1 MGSNPVSEG
10 EHMVKVIF
18 YNLLRSKYNINET
31 MVHKG
36 SINEILDQI
45 IKQYPQMQRKDFDTA
60 VVFHKG
66 KPIHK
71 INFNHIV
78 DDSEEIIITHFVG
91 GG

>member
-1 MGSNPVSEG
+1 MTNNPVIEC

-31 MVHKG
+31 TVQSG

-45 IKQYPQMQRKDFDTA
+45 FKQHPNMQRKDFDTA

-71 INFNHIV
+71 INFNHKI